1 MVLIHLDPTVFR
13 SRVVPLIQSQYA
25 VIGAGLAGSA
35 AAWQLASR
43 GHEVT
48 LLEQATPAHCGGSSH
63 GSARI
68 LRYAYAEHLYSRL
81 VLAAKPLWNE
91 VERSAGGELI
101 TPTGA
106 LDFGAQ
112 RHPEHLAQVLGDL
125 GIDHELLSVQR
136 ATERWPEFRFDTQV
150 LWHPGAGVINAQAA
164 VEAMVDL
171 AVAHGARLEMG
182 WHVASAAQ
190 AGAGYRLVSTG
201 GDVVDAER
209 VVVCAGGWLPDLLSE
224 LSLPQGFLT
233 GMPPLAVRQEQAYHF
248 PYRNRAGGGS
258 SPAAPWPT
266 FIYKSDRIQV
276 YGLPGGEDAGFRGQ
290 KVAEFNGGK
299 RLASASQQDQVV
311 DHANRRR
318 VTSYVQENIPG
329 LEAKPYAETTCLF
342 TNTPD
347 ENFVL
352 DRADGVTVVSPC
364 SGHGAKFAPLIG
376 VLAAD
381 LASAADASDVHIVPP
396 GFRVA
401 VKSG

>member
-1 MVLIHLDPTVFR
+1 M
-13 SRVVPLIQSQYA
+13 PLHQSQYA

-48 LLEQATPAHCGGSSH
+48 LLEQATPAHHGGSSH

-68 LRYAYAEHLYSRL
+68 LRYAYPEHLYSRL
-81 VLAAKPLWNE
+81 MLAAKPLWDE
-91 VERSAGGELI
+91 VERSAGRKLI

-112 RHPEHLAQVLGDL
+112 RQPEHLAQILGDL
-125 GIDHELLSVQR
+125 GIDHELLSVRQ
-136 ATERWPEFRFDTQV
+136 ATERWPQFRFDTPV
-150 LWHPGAGVINAQAA
+150 LWHPEAGVINAQAA
-164 VEAMVDL
+164 VEAMVGL
-171 AVAHGARLEMG
+171 AVAQGARLETG
-182 WHVASAAQ
+182 WQVATATRE
-190 AGAGYRLVSTG
+190 GAGYRLVSTG

-209 VVVCAGGWLPDLLSE
+209 VVVCAGGWLPDLLSN
-224 LSLPQGFLT
+224 LALPQRFLS

-248 PYRNRAGGGS
+248 PYRDRVAAGGG

-266 FIYKSDRIQV
+266 FIYKNERIQA

-299 RLASASQQDQVV
+299 LLTSASQQDQVI
-311 DHANRRR
+311 DPGNRRR

-329 LEAKPYAETTCLF
+329 LEAEPYAETTCLF

-376 VLAAD
+376 LLAAD
-381 LASAADASDVHIVPP
+381 LASAADASEAAIVPQE
-396 GFRVA
+396 FRVA
-401 VKSG
+401 ARSA